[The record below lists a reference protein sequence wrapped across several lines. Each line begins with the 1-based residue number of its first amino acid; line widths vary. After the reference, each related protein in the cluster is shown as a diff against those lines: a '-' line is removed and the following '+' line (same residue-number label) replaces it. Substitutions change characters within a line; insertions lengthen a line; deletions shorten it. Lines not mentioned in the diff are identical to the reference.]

1 MNNKVT
7 ACQPGSSNAL
17 EGGPLAIERDA
28 MSTKTGVVEFFRQ
41 VRQEVAKVTW
51 PTRKETMV
59 TTAMVF
65 VMIFVMA
72 LFFFVVDQVLNV
84 GVRFVLNLGA

>member
-1 MNNKVT
+1 VT
-7 ACQPGSSNAL
+7 VCLPGSSNAL
-17 EGGPLAIERDA
+17 ESGPLAIERDA